1 MKRVLGVLLAVVLV
15 GLVSVS
21 ALGAAKPLR
30 IVCIVTSLTGPV
42 AQNGEFITR
51 GIKMALDEVNAKGGV
66 KGQPLEVVFLD
77 DQAKASEAIN
87 AVKKAI
93 YDLKTPVILGSDW
106 SGLVLASMQI
116 AAQEGIPQLVT
127 ATNVTITSQGVPT
140 IFRLR
145 SNDSVAARILAQY
158 VTDKGFKKIGIMFTN
173 EDYGRGFADETKAN
187 LSKLGNPPKTIES
200 CNLGDSDFTAQILS
214 FKNAGVDSILALGK
228 EIELAKFLR
237 QTRELGVKTP
247 VFGGSPMGLDYV
259 VELASPAA
267 MEGVRIVTHF
277 LPTDPDPRI
286 QDWVKRY
293 EALYNGQEPTTH
305 ALAYYDA
312 IHLVA
317 LVMEKYGTTPRDITK
332 GLKEVQYQGVQSWFI
347 GSPSGDLVNKQVIGE
362 FKGGKWNVVDVIGK

>member
-1 MKRVLGVLLAVVLV
+1 MKRLVKVLMVAALV
-15 GLVSVS
+15 GLVSMGTF
-21 ALGAAKPLR
+21 AAAKTLR
-30 IVCIVTSLTGPV
+30 IVCIVTSLTGSV

-51 GIKMALDEVNAKGGV
+51 GIKMAVDEINAKGGV
-66 KGQPLEVVFLD
+66 RGQNLEVVFLD

-116 AAQEGIPQLVT
+116 AADEGIPQLVT
-127 ATNVTITSQGVPT
+127 ATNVRITGQGIPT

-145 SNDSVAARILAQY
+145 ANDSVAAEILAKY
-158 VTDKGFKKIGIMFTN
+158 VHDQGFKKIGIMFTN
-173 EDYGRGFADETKAN
+173 EDYGRGFADETKGYLA
-187 LSKLGNPPKTIES
+187 KLGNPPKTIES

-214 FKNAGVDSILALGK
+214 FKNSGVDTILALGK

-259 VELASPAA
+259 VELAGGA

-293 EALYNGQEPTTH
+293 EALYNNQEPTTH

-312 IHLVA
+312 THLVA
-317 LVMEKYGTTPRDITK
+317 QVMEKYGTTPKDITR
-332 GLKEVQYQGVQSWFI
+332 GLKEIQYRGVQSWFKA
-347 GSPSGDLVNKQVIGE
+347 SPTGDLVNKQVIGE
-362 FKGGKWNVVDVIGK
+362 FKNGKWHVVAVLGD